1 MHIAIAKHLDITSQI
16 ALKLSFVYL
25 YGMLGNDGSDS
36 DVGSSETTE
45 SSGDLSEGRE
55 ESVAFVPDLASLNGE

>member
-1 MHIAIAKHLDITSQI
+1 MHIAIAKHLDVTSQI

-25 YGMLGNDGSDS
+25 YGVVSNDGSDS